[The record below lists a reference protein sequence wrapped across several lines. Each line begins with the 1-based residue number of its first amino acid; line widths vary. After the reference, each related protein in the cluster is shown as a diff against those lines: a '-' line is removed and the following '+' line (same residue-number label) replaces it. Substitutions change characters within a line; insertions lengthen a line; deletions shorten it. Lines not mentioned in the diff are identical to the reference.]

1 MTLYNLF
8 LVGMGGFTGAV
19 FRSLVFLMTNR
30 IFDAPFI
37 PYGTL
42 IVNVVGCF
50 LIGFLGGLSEMRQF
64 FSPEIRALVLIGFL
78 GGFTTYSA
86 FGYEVVSL
94 FRNDQILAAFA
105 NTMFHLILGF
115 SAVYCGFSISKLV

>member
-1 MTLYNLF
+1 MSLLNLF
-8 LVGMGGFTGAV
+8 LVGMGGFTGAIC
-19 FRSLVFLMTNR
+19 RSLVFLGTSH

-37 PYGTL
+37 PYGTM

-50 LIGFLGGLSEMRQF
+50 LIGFLGGLSEMRHF

-105 NTMFHLILGF
+105 NTMLHLILGF
-115 SAVYCGFSISKLV
+115 GAVYCGFSISKLV